1 MANFPNEAAIV
12 QLVCALL
19 LEHNDERA
27 VQRCY
32 MSLETLEALSDDLKA
47 KPRRMAA
54 A

>member
-32 MSLETLEALSDDLKA
+32 MSLETLGTISDTASVSLPA
-47 KPRRMAA
+47 MAA
-54 A
+54 